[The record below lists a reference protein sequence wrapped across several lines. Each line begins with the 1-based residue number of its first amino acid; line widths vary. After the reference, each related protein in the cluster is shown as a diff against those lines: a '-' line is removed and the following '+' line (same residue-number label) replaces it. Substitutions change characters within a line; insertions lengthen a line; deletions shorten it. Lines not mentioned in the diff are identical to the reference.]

1 MSIFDDVRGVSS
13 LDAAQ
18 ALGIRVKIRG
28 RRGWALCP
36 FHGET
41 GHASLCF
48 YPDSGGWYCF
58 GCHAGGDAVK
68 LYELYLGEEPLEAA
82 RTLAQDF
89 GIPISEDDGTLH
101 VNARHL
107 ENALER
113 KRKARMLELSEAYLA
128 ADEELN
134 RIIHKKCT
142 EDPAVQGFGSTP
154 LESEGFAGAGRGLQ
168 AARDC
173 YVGMEAS
180 MEDERFFA
188 ALRARERAQQ
198 ELDELTEATVEQLL
212 AWFAAGEANG
222 HEQATGGADQQSG
235 GAGAGSG
242 GGGAGSDPPD
252 ESGGT
257 GGSAAAR
264 G

>member
-68 LYELYLGEEPLEAA
+68 LYELYLGEEPLDAA

-89 GIPISEDDGTLH
+89 GIAISENDGTLH

-107 ENALER
+107 ERALER
-113 KRKARMLELSEAYLA
+113 RRRARMLELSEAYLA
-128 ADEELN
+128 ADDEIG
-134 RIIHKKCT
+134 RIIHN
-142 EDPAVQGFGSTP
+142 V
-154 LESEGFAGAGRGLQ
+154 GA
-168 AARDC
+168 
-173 YVGMEAS
+173 EAC
-180 MEDERFFA
+180 MDEPRFFA

-212 AWFAAGEANG
+212 AWFAGEDADR
-222 HEQATGGADQQSG
+222 QDTGGADQQSG
-235 GAGAGSG
+235 GAGAGGS
-242 GGGAGSDPPD
+242 GGGAGGDLPD
-252 ESGGT
+252 EPGGA
-257 GGSAAAR
+257 GGGAAAR

>member
-89 GIPISEDDGTLH
+89 GIPISENDGTLH
-101 VNARHL
+101 VNVRHL

-113 KRKARMLELSEAYLA
+113 RRKARMLELSEAYLA

-134 RIIHKKCT
+134 RIIHT
-142 EDPAVQGFGSTP
+142 
-154 LESEGFAGAGRGLQ
+154 
-168 AARDC
+168 
-173 YVGMEAS
+173 VGMEAS
-180 MEDERFFA
+180 MDDERFFA

-212 AWFAAGEANG
+212 TWFAAGEANG
-222 HEQATGGADQQSG
+222 HEQT
-235 GAGAGSG
+235 
-242 GGGAGSDPPD
+242 
-252 ESGGT
+252 T
-257 GGSAAAR
+257 HR
-264 G
+264 KL

>member
-89 GIPISEDDGTLH
+89 GIPISENDGTLH

-128 ADEELN
+128 ADEEIG
-134 RIIHKKCT
+134 RIIHN
-142 EDPAVQGFGSTP
+142 
-154 LESEGFAGAGRGLQ
+154 
-168 AARDC
+168 
-173 YVGMEAS
+173 VGMEAS
-180 MEDERFFA
+180 MDDKRFFA
-188 ALRARERAQQ
+188 ALAARERAQQ

-212 AWFAAGEANG
+212 TWFATGEANG
-222 HEQATGGADQQSG
+222 REQATGSADQQSG
-235 GAGAGSG
+235 GAGDG
-242 GGGAGSDPPD
+242 GGGSDPPD
-252 ESGGT
+252 APGGT